1 MRTENQKYWRP
12 FVLRKT
18 FIEGRFKSER
28 YVGDLNKLVNKN
40 SLTPH
45 AIRVSN
51 ISMNTITHTDSRVC
65 SLYKL
70 IWKNT

>member
-1 MRTENQKYWRP
+1 MSIAQQLYQAGLITYMRTENQKYSASFCAP
-12 FVLRKT
+12 L

-45 AIRVSN
+45 EAIRVS
-51 ISMNTITHTDSRVC
+51 I
-65 SLYKL
+65 
-70 IWKNT
+70 